1 MFATI
6 SCSLTFILT
15 LTMTA
20 IITFGVTYMCIRQK
34 PDASNDQPQPTQKA
48 FYEEISPS
56 VKNTRNPAGDASHK
70 QATQDLKNSSGE
82 NGYELIASVRVQRDL
97 DRDAPLKC
105 GRTHE
110 PSNKSDR
117 YIQTMKHPALYHSM
131 FL

>member
-1 MFATI
+1 
-6 SCSLTFILT
+6 
-15 LTMTA
+15 
-20 IITFGVTYMCIRQK
+20 MCIRQK
-34 PDASNDQPQPTQKA
+34 PDGSSDQPQPTQKA
-48 FYEEISPS
+48 FFEEIPPS
-56 VKNTRNPAGDASHK
+56 VVNPENMLSPVCNTIHK
-70 QATQDLKNSSGE
+70 QAAQDLKNSSGE